1 MINWINSWKKGNKKN
16 KIDFTLRFGWLTI
29 FELKWCLVTCKPE
42 DCCKNNFRIMV
53 LNFGFEI

>member
-29 FELKWCLVTCKPE
+29 FELKWCLVS
-42 DCCKNNFRIMV
+42 
-53 LNFGFEI
+53 